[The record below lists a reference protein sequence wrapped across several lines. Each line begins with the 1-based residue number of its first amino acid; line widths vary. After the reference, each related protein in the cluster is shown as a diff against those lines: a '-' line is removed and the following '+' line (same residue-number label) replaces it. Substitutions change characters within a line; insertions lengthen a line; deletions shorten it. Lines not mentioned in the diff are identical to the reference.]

1 MKLHREGRKT
11 SPDEYLQWPSSKQ
24 NDHYHISFLKRN
36 FNHMKWGIKMKNVTV
51 LGAGIMGHGAAQL
64 FAQAGKNVRIRA
76 RRETSLE
83 KARELITNSLEII
96 VEKEMLT
103 EKEMEQALA
112 RITYTTDLLEA
123 IQDTDF
129 ILESIPEVLEQKLD
143 IYEIIEDAVSDKTI
157 IASNTSTFPLEGLTQ
172 RAKHPERFIITH
184 FFNPPQLVPIVEI
197 AKFEQTDEDIIN
209 TTYDLME
216 EIGKSPV
223 VLNKEITGFIVNR
236 VQVAMLREAFHLI
249 EAEVATAEDID
260 IAMKG
265 SMGFK
270 WAFCGPMESQD
281 LAGLQT
287 TEAMVGN
294 IMKDLSNTR
303 DVPSFLAE
311 MVENGEHGI
320 RTNQGFYKYDDHGE
334 KAIHTRDD
342 DFLDLLKLQKG
353 KETKDKTVSSSK

>member
-1 MKLHREGRKT
+1 MENIT
-11 SPDEYLQWPSSKQ
+11 
-24 NDHYHISFLKRN
+24 I
-36 FNHMKWGIKMKNVTV
+36 

-83 KARELITNSLEII
+83 EARELITNSLKIM
-96 VEKEMLT
+96 VDKAMLT
-103 EKEMEQALA
+103 EIEMEQVLS
-112 RITYTTDLLEA
+112 RITYTTDLHEA
-123 IQDTDF
+123 IQDADF

-143 IYEIIEDAVSDKTI
+143 TYDIIEGAVSEKTI
-157 IASNTSTFPLEGLTQ
+157 ISSNTSTFQLKELTQ

-197 AKFEQTDEDIIN
+197 VKFEKTDESIVNI
-209 TTYDLME
+209 TYDLMK

-223 VLNKEITGFIVNR
+223 VLKKEITGFIVNR

-249 EAEVATAEDID
+249 ETGVATAEDID

-287 TEAMVGN
+287 TQAMVGN
-294 IMKDLSNTR
+294 IMQDLSNTR
-303 DVPSFLAE
+303 EVPSFLSE
-311 MVENGEHGI
+311 MVENDQLGI
-320 RTNQGFYKYDDHGE
+320 RTNQGFYKYDDNGE

-342 DFLDLLKLQKG
+342 HFLDLLKLQNSKVS
-353 KETKDKTVSSSK
+353 KDTVSSSK

>member
-1 MKLHREGRKT
+1 M
-11 SPDEYLQWPSSKQ
+11 
-24 NDHYHISFLKRN
+24 
-36 FNHMKWGIKMKNVTV
+36 KMKNITV

-64 FAQAGKNVRIRA
+64 FAQAGKNVRIQA

-83 KARELITNSLEII
+83 KARELITNSLEIM

-103 EKEMEQALA
+103 ENEMEQTLA

-123 IQDTDF
+123 ILDADF

-143 IYEIIEDAVSDKTI
+143 TYEIIESVVSDKTI
-157 IASNTSTFPLEGLTQ
+157 ISSNTSTFPLEELTQ
-172 RAKHPERFIITH
+172 RSKHPERFIITH

-197 AKFEQTDEDIIN
+197 VKFEQTDENIVS
-209 TTYDLME
+209 TTYDLMK

-249 EAEVATAEDID
+249 EMGVATAEDID

-287 TEAMVGN
+287 TKAMVGN

-303 DVPSFLAE
+303 DVPSFLTE
-311 MVENGEHGI
+311 MVENDHLGI
-320 RTNQGFYKYDDHGE
+320 RTNQGFYKYDDNGE
-334 KAIHTRDD
+334 KAIHNRDD
-342 DFLDLLKLQKG
+342 HFLDLLKLQKN
-353 KETKDKTVSSSK
+353 KENMGENVSSSKFIR

>member
-1 MKLHREGRKT
+1 
-11 SPDEYLQWPSSKQ
+11 
-24 NDHYHISFLKRN
+24 
-36 FNHMKWGIKMKNVTV
+36 MKNITV
-51 LGAGIMGHGAAQL
+51 LGAGVMGHGAAQL
-64 FAQAGKNVRIRA
+64 FAQAGKNVCIRA

-83 KARELITNSLEII
+83 KARELITNSFKMM

-103 EKEMEQALA
+103 ENEMEQALV
-112 RITYTTDLLEA
+112 RITYTTDLLES

-129 ILESIPEVLEQKLD
+129 ILESIPEVLEQKLET
-143 IYEIIEDAVSDKTI
+143 YEIIEGAVSDKTI
-157 IASNTSTFPLEGLTQ
+157 ISSNTSTFPLEELTQ

-197 AKFEQTDEDIIN
+197 AKFEKTTENVVN
-209 TTYDLME
+209 TTYDLMK

-249 EAEVATAEDID
+249 EEGVATAEDID

-281 LAGLQT
+281 LAGLET
-287 TEAMVGN
+287 TQAMVGN
-294 IMKDLSNTR
+294 IMQDLSNTR
-303 DVPSFLAE
+303 DVPSFLSE
-311 MVENGEHGI
+311 MVENEHHGI
-320 RTNQGFYKYDDHGE
+320 RTNQGFYNYDDHGE
-334 KAIHTRDD
+334 KAIKTRDD
-342 DFLDLLKLQKG
+342 SFLDLLKLQKS
-353 KETKDKTVSSSK
+353 KANREKSVSSIE